1 LSTTRRLA
9 GALGALVAVLVVGS
23 VGYRLLGL
31 GWLDAVYQT
40 VTTVTTI
47 GFREVEPFDDAAKV
61 FTIVLVMAGVGTVLY
76 TLGVLFELVL
86 EGHVATML
94 GRRRMDRRIAG
105 LSGHVV
111 LCGWGRVGRSIA
123 RHLTQLG
130 KVIVVVDADPDRLPP
145 AGPPTVLGDA
155 TDDAV
160 LRAAGIERASSL
172 VTALASDADNLFVA
186 LSGRALN
193 PGLFIV
199 ARARDDSAVEKLTR
213 AGADRVVNPQE
224 IGGARMAAFVAQ
236 PHVASFVDVVMHERP
251 LGFRLEEIAVSTR
264 SPLAGRLIGQLPGGA
279 QLLAVRRADG
289 TFVTRPDPSSTV
301 QPGQVLIVVGTE
313 DELAALTAA
322 A

>member
-1 LSTTRRLA
+1 M
-9 GALGALVAVLVVGS
+9 LVVGS
-23 VGYRLLGL
+23 IGYRLLGL

-86 EGHVATML
+86 EGHVSEML

-111 LCGWGRVGRSIA
+111 LCGGGRVGRSIA

-130 KVIVVVDADPDRLPP
+130 KVIVVVDTDPDRLPS

-160 LRAAGIERASSL
+160 LRSAGIERASSL

-193 PGLFIV
+193 PGLV
-199 ARARDDSAVEKLTR
+199 HR
-213 AGADRVVNPQE
+213 
-224 IGGARMAAFVAQ
+224 
-236 PHVASFVDVVMHERP
+236 RP
-251 LGFRLEEIAVSTR
+251 G
-264 SPLAGRLIGQLPGGA
+264 P
-279 QLLAVRRADG
+279 
-289 TFVTRPDPSSTV
+289 
-301 QPGQVLIVVGTE
+301 
-313 DELAALTAA
+313 
-322 A
+322 